1 MCDLF
6 TILEETGFT
15 SYADGNT
22 PFVFE
27 ATPETEVNS
36 LKSCAAALFEWSFNK
51 QVKANP

>member
-6 TILEETGFT
+6 TILEETGFA
-15 SYADGNT
+15 SYPDDNK

-27 ATPETEVNS
+27 ATPETAINS

-51 QVKANP
+51 QMKANH